1 LSIVLFWAQ
10 QYYTYSKDGGPPK
23 KTYVIIYWVISV
35 VVGVLTV
42 LLSILMIFFV
52 EFDINN
58 DIYRVMRLVL
68 RFVLTLMIVFGL
80 LFYGTGLFAR
90 IKSLNLNVADKKVY
104 MKVG

>member
-1 LSIVLFWAQ
+1 MV
-10 QYYTYSKDGGPPK
+10 
-23 KTYVIIYWVISV
+23 
-35 VVGVLTV
+35 
-42 LLSILMIFFV
+42 FFV

-90 IKSLNLNVADKKVY
+90 IKSLNLNVSDKKVY
-104 MKVG
+104 MKVGFEEFVDFLDCCGNIHLCSDLYFLYCFKCVFLFD